1 MFITFE
7 GGEGN
12 GKSTQSKIL
21 YEKLKGSGKKCIL
34 THEPGGTEVGELIC
48 KILKSEHSE
57 PISAETELLL
67 FNASR
72 SQLIEQVILPA
83 LNDDAIVI
91 CDRYTD
97 STLAYQGYA
106 RGLDL
111 ETVRKANVL
120 GSHGIVPDL
129 TFFFDMDPKSSF
141 SRIKT
146 KLDRIEKESLAFHEK
161 VRKGFKAIV
170 KAEPKRFVT
179 IDASRSIEEISEI
192 IWNEVSS
199 RIENGCNK

>member
-12 GKSTQSKIL
+12 GKSTQSRIL
-21 YEKLKGSGKKCIL
+21 YEKLKEAGIKCIL

-48 KILKSEHSE
+48 KILKSDHSE

-72 SQLIEQVILPA
+72 SQLIEQVIKPA
-83 LNDDAIVI
+83 LEDDVIVI

-106 RGLDL
+106 RGLDID
-111 ETVRKANVL
+111 TVKKANLV

-129 TFFFDMDPKSSF
+129 TFFFDMDPKASF

-146 KLDRIEKESLAFHEK
+146 KLDRIEKESLVFHEK

-170 KAEPKRFVT
+170 KAEPERFVT
-179 IDASRSIEEISEI
+179 IDASKTIEEISGI
-192 IWNEVSS
+192 IWNEVIS
-199 RIENGCNK
+199 RIDND